1 MDAIDRLFR
10 PRSIAVL
17 GASADAGKLAGR
29 PVAYL
34 QRHGFAGSIYPINPR
49 YQELAGVACY
59 PDVRALPEPPDVGL
73 ILLASDRVVEA
84 TRQLAQAGASAA
96 IVLAG
101 GFGEAGAEGRR
112 RQQEL
117 KDAAGAMRLLGPNT
131 IGLVNVTDKIMLSAS
146 GAMELEEFPVGQVA
160 VVSQSGGILGSLLSR
175 GAARGIGFSKLVATG
190 NEADIEVSDC
200 IEYLLEDDATAVIA
214 LYLEALR
221 APQRFRAAAA
231 KAAAIGKPIV
241 AFKVGRSEVGV
252 RSAISHTGALA
263 GVDAIYEALFR
274 QVGVTRA
281 ATFADL
287 LEIPAALVQQR
298 PMRGRRVAIVTS
310 SGGAA
315 TLVADSAGA
324 AGFDV
329 PAPDA
334 ATARKLLALNIRDA
348 VLDRNPID
356 VTLAGLRPDLL
367 RTVIDELLAS
377 ASYDAVIAIVGSSG
391 IGQPDLVARP
401 LIEALHTSDK
411 PLLAYVSPDAP
422 TIIRHLNRQGLPAF
436 SAPES
441 CASALAAVL
450 RARAG
455 HASTCAREEAKTTA
469 DRNIAGALPDGGRLN
484 EAESKRMFARFGIP
498 SVNEI
503 IVQSPAEA
511 EQAAARIGGNVVLK
525 ILSRDILHKTEVS
538 GVIVDVR
545 REDVTRRCG
554 ELNAIVRSRTSDNV
568 DGFLVQELI
577 KDGVELILGFHRDP
591 QLGPA
596 ILLGMGGIAAELF
609 KDTAIRLPPLRPRDA
624 DDMINEL
631 QSAPL
636 LRGFRGRPLSDVG
649 ALASAILAFSDMIS
663 TLGERLI
670 EAEIN
675 PLFVLPR
682 GRGVCAA
689 DGLVVLRSTDAGTAG

>member
-1 MDAIDRLFR
+1 MDAIRRLFH

-17 GASADAGKLAGR
+17 GASSDASKLAGR

-34 QRHGFAGSIYPINPR
+34 RRHGFAGRIYPINPR
-49 YQELAGVACY
+49 YQELAGLTCY
-59 PDVRALPEPPDVGL
+59 PDVSSLPEPPDVGL
-73 ILLASDRVVEA
+73 ILLASDRVADA

-101 GFGEAGAEGRR
+101 GFGETGIEGRR
-112 RQQEL
+112 RQQAL

-131 IGLVNVTDKIMLSAS
+131 IGLVNVTDRIMLSAS
-146 GAMELEEFPVGQVA
+146 GAMELEEFPAGQIA

-200 IEYLLEDDATAVIA
+200 IEYLLDDDATAVIA

-221 APQRFRAAAA
+221 APQRFRAVAARAAA
-231 KAAAIGKPIV
+231 LGKPIV

-252 RSAISHTGALA
+252 RSAVSHTGALA
-263 GVDAIYEALFR
+263 GVDAIYDALFR

-287 LEIPAALVQQR
+287 LDIPAAFAQKR
-298 PMRGRRVAIVTS
+298 PIRGRRVAIVTS
-310 SGGAA
+310 TGGAA
-315 TLVADSAGA
+315 TLVADSIGA
-324 AGFDV
+324 AGFEV

-334 ATARKLLALNIRDA
+334 DTARTLLALNIPDA

-356 VTLAGLRPDLL
+356 VTLAGLRPELL
-367 RTVIDELLAS
+367 RTVIDTLLAS
-377 ASYDAVIAIVGSSG
+377 PSFDAVIVIVGSSG

-401 LIEALHTSDK
+401 LIEALRNSDK

-422 TIIRHLNRQGLPAF
+422 SIVRHLNRQGAPAF

-441 CASALAAVL
+441 CASALAAL
-450 RARAG
+450 SRAETRCVSSVA
-455 HASTCAREEAKTTA
+455 A
-469 DRNIAGALPDGGRLN
+469 DHVQATVDWQTGLPDRGRLN
-484 EAESKRMFARFGIP
+484 EAQSKQLFARFGIP
-498 SVNEI
+498 SVDEV
-503 IVQSPAEA
+503 IVQSRAEA
-511 EQAAARIGGNVVLK
+511 TQAAARIGGNVVLK
-525 ILSRDILHKTEVS
+525 ILSRDILHKTEVG
-538 GVIVDVR
+538 GVIVDVSPG
-545 REDVTRRCG
+545 DVARRCD
-554 ELNAIVRSRTSDNV
+554 ELATVRSRTGHSPE
-568 DGFLVQELI
+568 GFLVQELI
-577 KDGVELILGFHRDP
+577 RDGVELILGCRRDP

-596 ILLGMGGIAAELF
+596 VLLGAGGITAELF
-609 KDTAIRLPPLRPRDA
+609 KDIAIRLLPLGAGDA

-631 QSAPL
+631 HSAPL
-636 LRGFRGRPLSDVG
+636 LRGFRGRPLCDVG
-649 ALASAILAFSDMIS
+649 ALAHAILTFSTMVS

-675 PLFVLPR
+675 PLFVLPQ
-682 GRGVCAA
+682 GRGVRAA
-689 DGLVVLRSTDAGTAG
+689 DGLVVLRSTDGT

>member
-1 MDAIDRLFR
+1 MDAIRRLFH

-17 GASADAGKLAGR
+17 GASSDASKLAGR

-34 QRHGFAGSIYPINPR
+34 RRHGFAGRIYPINPR
-49 YQELAGVACY
+49 YKELAGLPCY
-59 PDVRALPEPPDVGL
+59 PDVSSLPEPPDVGL
-73 ILLASDRVVEA
+73 ILLASDRVADA

-101 GFGEAGAEGRR
+101 GFGETGAEGRR
-112 RQQEL
+112 RQQAL

-131 IGLVNVTDKIMLSAS
+131 IGLVNVTDRIMLSAS
-146 GAMELEEFPVGQVA
+146 GAMELEEFPAGQIA

-200 IEYLLEDDATAVIA
+200 LEYLLDDDATAVIA

-221 APQRFRAAAA
+221 APQRFRAVAAR
-231 KAAAIGKPIV
+231 AAAIGKPIV

-252 RSAISHTGALA
+252 RSAVSHTGALA
-263 GVDAIYEALFR
+263 GVDAIYDALFR

-281 ATFADL
+281 TTFADL
-287 LEIPAALVQQR
+287 LDIPAAFAQKR

-310 SGGAA
+310 TGGAA
-315 TLVADSAGA
+315 TLVADSIGA
-324 AGFDV
+324 AGFEV

-334 ATARKLLALNIRDA
+334 DTARTLLALNIPDA

-356 VTLAGLRPDLL
+356 VTLAGLRPELL
-367 RTVIDELLAS
+367 RTVIDTLLAS
-377 ASYDAVIAIVGSSG
+377 ASFDAVIVIVGSSG
-391 IGQPDLVARP
+391 IGQPDLASRP
-401 LIEALHTSDK
+401 LIEALRNSDK

-422 TIIRHLNRQGLPAF
+422 SIVRHLNRQGAPAF

-441 CASALAAVL
+441 CASALAAL
-450 RARAG
+450 SRAETRCVSSVA
-455 HASTCAREEAKTTA
+455 A
-469 DRNIAGALPDGGRLN
+469 DHVQATVDWQTGLPDRGRLN
-484 EAESKRMFARFGIP
+484 EAQSKQLFARFGIP
-498 SVNEI
+498 SVDEV
-503 IVQSPAEA
+503 IVQSSVEA
-511 EQAAARIGGNVVLK
+511 AQAAARIGGNVVLK
-525 ILSRDILHKTEVS
+525 ILSRDILHKTEVG
-538 GVIVDVR
+538 GVIVDVVPG
-545 REDVTRRCG
+545 DVARRCD
-554 ELNAIVRSRTSDNV
+554 ELDATVRSRTGHSP

-577 KDGVELILGFHRDP
+577 RDGVELILGCRRDP

-596 ILLGMGGIAAELF
+596 VLLGAGGITAELF
-609 KDTAIRLPPLRPRDA
+609 KDTAIRLLPLGAGDA

-631 QSAPL
+631 RSAPL
-636 LRGFRGRPLSDVG
+636 LRGFRGRPLCDVG
-649 ALASAILAFSDMIS
+649 ALAQAILTFSAMVS

-675 PLFVLPR
+675 PLFVLPQ
-682 GRGVCAA
+682 GRGVRAA
-689 DGLVVLRSTDAGTAG
+689 DGLVVLRSTDGA

>member
-1 MDAIDRLFR
+1 MDAIRRLFY

-17 GASADAGKLAGR
+17 GASSDASKLAGR

-34 QRHGFAGSIYPINPR
+34 RRHGFAGQIYPINPR
-49 YQELAGVACY
+49 YKELAGLPCY
-59 PDVRALPEPPDVGL
+59 PDVSSLPEPPDVGL
-73 ILLASDRVVEA
+73 ILLASDRVADA

-101 GFGEAGAEGRR
+101 GFGETGAEGRR
-112 RQQEL
+112 RQQAL

-131 IGLVNVTDKIMLSAS
+131 IGLVNVTDRIMLSAS
-146 GAMELEEFPVGQVA
+146 GAMELEEFPAGQIA

-200 IEYLLEDDATAVIA
+200 LEYLLDDDATAVIA

-221 APQRFRAAAA
+221 APQRFRAVATR
-231 KAAAIGKPIV
+231 AAAIGKPIV

-252 RSAISHTGALA
+252 RSAVSHTGALA
-263 GVDAIYEALFR
+263 GVDAIYDALFR

-281 ATFADL
+281 TTFADL
-287 LEIPAALVQQR
+287 LDIPAAFAQKR

-310 SGGAA
+310 TGGAA
-315 TLVADSAGA
+315 TLVADSIGA
-324 AGFDV
+324 AGFEV

-334 ATARKLLALNIRDA
+334 DTARTLLALNIPDA

-356 VTLAGLRPDLL
+356 VTLAGLRPELL
-367 RTVIDELLAS
+367 RTVIDTLLAS
-377 ASYDAVIAIVGSSG
+377 ASFDAVIVIVGSSG
-391 IGQPDLVARP
+391 IGQPDLASRP
-401 LIEALHTSDK
+401 LIEALRNSDK

-422 TIIRHLNRQGLPAF
+422 SIVRHLNRQGAPAF

-441 CASALAAVL
+441 CASALAAL
-450 RARAG
+450 SRAETRCVSSVA
-455 HASTCAREEAKTTA
+455 A
-469 DRNIAGALPDGGRLN
+469 DHVQATVDWQTGLPDRGRLN
-484 EAESKRMFARFGIP
+484 EAQSKQLFARFGIP
-498 SVNEI
+498 SVDEV
-503 IVQSPAEA
+503 IVQSSVEA
-511 EQAAARIGGNVVLK
+511 AHAAARIGGNVVLK
-525 ILSRDILHKTEVS
+525 ILSRDILHKTEVG
-538 GVIVDVR
+538 GVIVDVVPG
-545 REDVTRRCG
+545 DVARRCD
-554 ELNAIVRSRTSDNV
+554 ELDATVRSRTGHSP

-577 KDGVELILGFHRDP
+577 RDGVELILGCRRDP

-596 ILLGMGGIAAELF
+596 VLLGAGGITAELF
-609 KDTAIRLPPLRPRDA
+609 KDTAIRLLPLGAGDA

-631 QSAPL
+631 RSAPL
-636 LRGFRGRPLSDVG
+636 LRGFRGRPLCDVG
-649 ALASAILAFSDMIS
+649 ALAQAILTFSAMVS

-675 PLFVLPR
+675 PLFVLPQ
-682 GRGVCAA
+682 GRGVRAA
-689 DGLVVLRSTDAGTAG
+689 DGLVVLRSTDGA

>member
-1 MDAIDRLFR
+1 MDAIGRLFQ

-17 GASADAGKLAGR
+17 GASSDASKLAGR

-34 QRHGFAGSIYPINPR
+34 QRHGFAGRIYPVNPR
-49 YQELAGVACY
+49 YQELAGLTCY
-59 PDVRALPEPPDVGL
+59 PDVRALPERPDVGL

-84 TRQLAQAGASAA
+84 ARQLSQAGASAA

-101 GFGEAGAEGRR
+101 GFGETGAEGQR

-117 KDAAGAMRLLGPNT
+117 KAAAGAMRLLGPNT
-131 IGLVNVTDKIMLSAS
+131 IGLVNVTNRIMLSAS
-146 GAMELEEFPVGQVA
+146 GAMELEEFPAGRVA

-200 IEYLLEDDATAVIA
+200 IEYLLDDDATAVIA

-241 AFKVGRSEVGV
+241 AFKVGRSDVGV

-263 GVDAIYEALFR
+263 GVDAIYDALFR
-274 QVGVTRA
+274 QVGVIRA

-287 LEIPAALVQQR
+287 LDIPAALAQKR

-310 SGGAA
+310 TGGAA

-329 PAPDA
+329 PEPDA
-334 ATARKLLALNIRDA
+334 AMARQLLALNIPDA

-356 VTLAGLRPDLL
+356 VTLAGLRSDLL
-367 RTVIDELLAS
+367 RAVIDTLLAS
-377 ASYDAVIAIVGSSG
+377 TSFDAVVVIVGSSG
-391 IGQPDLVARP
+391 IGQPDLVAHP
-401 LIEALHTSDK
+401 LIEALHKSDK

-422 TIIRHLNRQGLPAF
+422 SIVRHLNQQGVPAF

-441 CASALAAVL
+441 CASALAAL
-450 RARAG
+450 LP
-455 HASTCAREEAKTTA
+455 
-469 DRNIAGALPDGGRLN
+469 AGAERVSSVAATAQPTVDWQTEGLPVGGRLN
-484 EAESKRMFARFGIP
+484 EADSKRLFARFGIR
-498 SVNEI
+498 SVDEA

-525 ILSRDILHKTEVS
+525 ILSRAISHKTEVG
-538 GVIVDVR
+538 GVTVDVPLQDVAR
-545 REDVTRRCG
+545 RYG
-554 ELNAIVRSRTSDNV
+554 ELDATVRSRTGDNV
-568 DGFLVQELI
+568 EGILVQELI
-577 KDGVELILGFHRDP
+577 RDGVELILGFRRDP

-609 KDTAIRLPPLRPRDA
+609 KDTAIRLPPLGAADA
-624 DDMINEL
+624 DRMINEL
-631 QSAPL
+631 ASAPL
-636 LRGFRGRPLSDVG
+636 LHGFRGRPACDVN
-649 ALASAILAFSDMIS
+649 ALAKAILAFSNMIS
-663 TLGERLI
+663 ALGERLI

-675 PLFVLPR
+675 PLFVLPH
-682 GRGVCAA
+682 GQGVRAA
-689 DGLVVLRSTDAGTAG
+689 DGLVVLRPTEGKIC